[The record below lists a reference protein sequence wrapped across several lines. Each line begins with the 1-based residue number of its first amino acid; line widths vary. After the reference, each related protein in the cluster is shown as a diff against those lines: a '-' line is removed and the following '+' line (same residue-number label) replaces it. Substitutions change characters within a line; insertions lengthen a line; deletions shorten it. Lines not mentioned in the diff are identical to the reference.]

1 MKPNRVFPPH
11 PEEKMGFE
19 NPTNT
24 ICETLRLAYK
34 AIGNNDTE
42 DAKLKIR
49 IAITMAKAMSKK
61 LEAYSKNYAR
71 ALFSEKGGR

>member
-34 AIGNNDTE
+34 SIGNNDTE

-61 LEAYSKNYAR
+61 LKEYNETYAKDFFSK
-71 ALFSEKGGR
+71 K